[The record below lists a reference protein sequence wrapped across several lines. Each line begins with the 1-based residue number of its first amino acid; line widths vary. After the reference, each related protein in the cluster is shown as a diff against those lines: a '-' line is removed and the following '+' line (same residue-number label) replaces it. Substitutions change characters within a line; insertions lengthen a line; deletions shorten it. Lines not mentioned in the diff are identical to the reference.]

1 MALSQSSLASGLTSL
16 VPTVVE
22 ATAAAALANA
32 WNTYFSVASVTG
44 IPIAPAILAS
54 ATSAFQSA
62 LTGMSVPGAGAAKI
76 QAAVTAFWGSIVG
89 AAAAAWII
97 APSVV
102 TLVTPPTTTSGI
114 AAALAPVFAAS
125 SADPTKTIVQA
136 ASDIAAVLH
145 TNGGVGGIATV
156 QPPPIA
162 PPVPTPIL

>member
-1 MALSQSSLASGLTSL
+1 MALIQSSLASGLTGL
-16 VPTVVE
+16 VPTPVE

-32 WNTYFSVASVTG
+32 WSTYFAGASVTG
-44 IPIAPAILAS
+44 IPIAPGILAS

-62 LTGMSVPGAGAAKI
+62 LTGMSAPGAAAASI

-89 AAAAAWII
+89 SAAAAWIM
-97 APSVV
+97 PPNTV
-102 TLVTPPTTTSGI
+102 TLVAPPPTTGGI

-125 SADPTKTIVQA
+125 SADPTKTIAQA

-145 TNGGVGGIATV
+145 TNGGLGGIATV
-156 QPPPIA
+156 QPPLPA